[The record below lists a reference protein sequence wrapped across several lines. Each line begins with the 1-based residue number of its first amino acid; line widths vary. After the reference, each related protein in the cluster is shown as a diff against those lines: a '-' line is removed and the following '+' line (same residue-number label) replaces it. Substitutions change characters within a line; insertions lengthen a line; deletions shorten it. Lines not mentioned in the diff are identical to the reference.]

1 MRDNVERAAPPIV
14 AVMLTRRC
22 NMSCSH
28 CSVESGPRISTQPA
42 EEKLA
47 SIVDS
52 LAGAGV
58 RAVLIT
64 GGEPMLREK
73 LVLRLVRSAKKA
85 GMKTALAT
93 NGFWAKSLPAARA
106 KLKALQRAGLDLVT
120 LSYDRYHAEFQ
131 GPRPGLNLCR
141 AAEDIGMPLNMSITR
156 VADDSEISALIE
168 PFESSRHVRMRF
180 YDVQAVGR
188 ARDIPAESLRSE
200 TRGFCSAAGVPAVTD
215 DLRLTACNG
224 PAYFMRGDSPLV
236 VGSLEQTDV
245 GELLRRH
252 RDDPI
257 LETIR
262 TFGPERLR
270 DEMQKI
276 SELENVSLQPYH
288 AGMCEL
294 CLDINSRPEVARALR
309 EHLSQPALRSEREA
323 KRLIIEGAR
332 DKGSVGIVHANGV
345 GIAKLWLSGAPARSE
360 EDRHR
365 IWGGLAARVFGRS
378 DLDWKKAGDYVS
390 ECGVARA
397 IAPMLDDPEQKRWAP
412 AIFSERVRKAAVSE
426 ALRELG
432 QLDALKRISDV
443 LVAVGTKGI
452 LLKGASLLALE
463 SERRRGS
470 NGNNQV
476 PLIPRRSAGDIDM
489 LVAPEL
495 AAQVRTMLLSAGF
508 TGDADSSRT
517 GPHHLAPIFFRGIPV
532 EIHTRVMP
540 RVWKLPEKDMLAH
553 TVKLTAL
560 PGLETLDAEGILL
573 HTLVHSSAHLYSRGL
588 KAAWDVEWVSQF
600 SPQID
605 WSRVERWARSSA
617 TPAAFF
623 VPAAVLS
630 RELELNSL
638 DAIDSRK
645 SRGRRARSIER
656 VATARMFTAR
666 EGTFEMNPFTRN
678 AFHLLLQQKWRD
690 RLGYFRALMLREERE
705 SRRNSAKREKDVHKP
720 WSALIA
726 ESLRH
731 FRAYRRAS
739 VEELRLR
746 ASAEAERA
754 FAD

>member
-1 MRDNVERAAPPIV
+1 
-14 AVMLTRRC
+14 
-22 NMSCSH
+22 
-28 CSVESGPRISTQPA
+28 
-42 EEKLA
+42 
-47 SIVDS
+47 
-52 LAGAGV
+52 
-58 RAVLIT
+58 
-64 GGEPMLREK
+64 MLREN
-73 LVLRLVRSAKKA
+73 LVLRLVRSARKA

-93 NGFWAKSLPAARA
+93 NGFWAKSLPKARA

-131 GPRPGLNLCR
+131 GAGPGLNLCR
-141 AAEDIGMPLNMSITR
+141 AAEDLGMPLNMSITR
-156 VADDSEISALIE
+156 VADDSEISGLIA
-168 PFESSRHVRMRF
+168 PFEESQHVRMRF

-188 ARDIPAESLRSE
+188 ARDIPGETLRSE

-236 VGSLEQTDV
+236 LGSLEQTDI

-270 DEMQKI
+270 DEMLKI
-276 SELENVSLQPYH
+276 PELENVSLQPYH

-323 KRLIIEGAR
+323 KRRIIEGAR
-332 DKGSVGIVHANGV
+332 QKGSVGIVHANGV
-345 GIAKLWLSGAPARSE
+345 GIAKLWLSGASATNE
-360 EDRHR
+360 EERRR
-365 IWGGLAARVFGRS
+365 IWGADASRVFGRS
-378 DLDWKKAGDYVS
+378 DLDWRKAADYVI
-390 ECGVARA
+390 ECGIARA
-397 IAPMLDDPEQKRWAP
+397 IVPILEGSELKRWSP
-412 AIFSERVRKAAVSE
+412 QIFNERIRKAAVSE

-443 LVAVGTKGI
+443 LVAAGAKGV
-452 LLKGASLLALE
+452 LLKGAALLAIE
-463 SERRRGS
+463 SESGRGS
-470 NGNNQV
+470 NGNKE
-476 PLIPRRSAGDIDM
+476 LAILPRRSAGDIDVV
-489 LVAPEL
+489 VAAER
-495 AAQVRTMLLSAGF
+495 AVEVRDMLLDAGF
-508 TGDADSSRT
+508 TGDPDSSRT

-540 RVWKLPEKDMLAH
+540 RAWNLPEKDMIAH
-553 TVKLTAL
+553 TVKLTEL
-560 PGLETLDAEGILL
+560 PGLETLDVEGMLL

-588 KAAWDVEWVSQF
+588 KAAWDMEWLTRF

-630 RELELNSL
+630 RELDLTSL
-638 DAIDSRK
+638 EGVAKAK
-645 SRGRRARSIER
+645 SYGKRAKAMER
-656 VATARMFTAR
+656 VATARMFSAR
-666 EGTFEMNPFTRN
+666 EGAFELNPITRN
-678 AFHLLLQQKWRD
+678 AFHLLLQEKWRD
-690 RLGYFRALMLREERE
+690 RLRYVSALMQHDERE
-705 SRRNSAKREKDVHKP
+705 SRRNSAKRQKNAQQSRSV
-720 WSALIA
+720 IA
-726 ESLRH
+726 ESLAH
-731 FRAYRRAS
+731 FRAYRRATQ
-739 VEELRLR
+739 EEVRSR